1 MTKERIRKS
10 WKLEAEILQRRV
22 ASLTDENDKLQLQLK
37 SNNLPKSNNSVE
49 VPHSPQQSQIPK
61 VLTKKTEKVEPQ
73 VPQEQKN
80 TLEIEEAEEIKE
92 NQVGPKEEVE
102 EFDYECPEC
111 SFKFNELN
119 NGCCPNC
126 NAELEDAD

>member
-37 SNNLPKSNNSVE
+37 TNNLPKSNNSVG
-49 VPHSPQQSQIPK
+49 VSTAPQQSQIPK
-61 VLTKKTEKVEPQ
+61 VLTEKIKKVEPQ

-80 TLEIEEAEEIKE
+80 TLQIEENNEVEE
-92 NQVGPKEEVE
+92 QEEVKTKKVE

-126 NAELEDAD
+126 NAELEDAN

>member
-22 ASLTDENDKLQLQLK
+22 MSLTDENDKLQLQLK

-61 VLTKKTEKVEPQ
+61 VLTEKPKKVEPQ
-73 VPQEQKN
+73 APVEQKN

-92 NQVGPKEEVE
+92 KIKDKPKEEVE

-119 NGCCPNC
+119 NDCCPNC
-126 NAELEDAD
+126 NTELE